1 MGCGFLVLL
10 PATVPTPLSG
20 VQASAGGHMLQL
32 SVLQLLS
39 NSLSLVS
46 FMSLATVLL
55 YPTLGE
61 CCSMCCA
68 VEVLARSA
76 GSLGGGDSLESDLC
90 RLSRPFRRTLRRFI
104 RLCSGGGGDE
114 LLLSDSGGST
124 RRDSPSESRDP
135 LIGVGIMLTR
145 FCGMLWLPFWFRGDI
160 GRLLTDWSSSESTS
174 TILNSPDVLW
184 PL

>member
-1 MGCGFLVLL
+1 MGSGFLVLL

-20 VQASAGGHMLQL
+20 VQASGPGHMLQL

-61 CCSMCCA
+61 CCSTA
-68 VEVLARSA
+68 VDVLARSA
-76 GSLGGGDSLESDLC
+76 GSLGGGDSLESDRC
-90 RLSRPFRRTLRRFI
+90 RLSRPFRRTRRRFI

-124 RRDSPSESRDP
+124 RSDSPSVSLDP

-145 FCGMLWLPFWFRGDI
+145 FGGMLWLPFWFRGDI